1 MRVTSFVSQTHAVP
15 ARAGTSRQ
23 RNRNGKN
30 SCRRNGNRK
39 SRNNRNRSS
48 NRKVQCMAIVGVS
61 FKSSTSAPPSAKHV
75 AYIARE
81 GEYAK
86 RGDLEYLDHG
96 NMPEFATQDSRA
108 FWQAADAYERAN
120 GRAYTE
126 LQLTLPRELTPAGQQ
141 DLAREAVREFM
152 GERFAYTIA
161 IHCPLASD
169 KLDQPHIHLM
179 FSERIVDDRTRELG
193 PDEFF
198 RRNGAKK
205 DRDWNLKTKPAEIR
219 TKWCDMMNRAFEA
232 QGHEVRV
239 DPRSYIDQGREDL
252 HQLREDKCVRG
263 RETEIEELRK
273 LRAEIDPNDHSPG
286 AGKEIE
292 DAIAHLETAAVRYTM
307 MLDLEL
313 AALQVEQAK
322 LACIPPVDPSEA
334 RLAELDKWFPELK
347 TQHVSGIEWWVKSK
361 VWSLEDLI
369 KREPRTARQIFLDD
383 AENPTRKRLLSSQ
396 IRLKEVSKELRTVQE
411 KIDQKGGSLLK
422 NVVRRVS
429 SLLPMTETSKL
440 YDRKSELEKQKT
452 VLQDTVKSAEKR
464 YGTLLPGYELRAQH
478 EGKELAQEAVL
489 ANRQR
494 DSLILAAPEIQSRA
508 IRQGDETRQK
518 MHRDWP
524 GTRGSGPEF
533 ER

>member
-1 MRVTSFVSQTHAVP
+1 
-15 ARAGTSRQ
+15 
-23 RNRNGKN
+23 
-30 SCRRNGNRK
+30 
-39 SRNNRNRSS
+39 
-48 NRKVQCMAIVGVS
+48 MAIVGVS

-96 NMPEFATQDSRA
+96 NMPEFATENPRA

-126 LQLTLPRELTPAGQQ
+126 LQLTLPRELTSAGQQ
-141 DLAREAVREFM
+141 DLVREAVREFM
-152 GERFAYTIA
+152 GERFAYTLA

-179 FSERIVDDRTRELG
+179 FSERIVDERTRELG

-239 DPRSYIDQGREDL
+239 DPRSYLDQGREDL
-252 HQLREDKCVRG
+252 HELREDKCVRG
-263 RETEIEELRK
+263 REAEIEELRK
-273 LRAEIDPNDHSPG
+273 LRAEIDPNDHTSG

-292 DAIAHLETAAVRYTM
+292 DAIAHLEVAAVRQFM
-307 MLDLEL
+307 MLDSEL
-313 AALQVEQAK
+313 DALQVEQTRPAGI
-322 LACIPPVDPSEA
+322 LSVDPSVA
-334 RLAELDKWFPELK
+334 RLAELDQWFPELK
-347 TQHVSGIEWWVKSK
+347 TQHVSGVEWWVKNK
-361 VWSLEDLI
+361 IWSLEDVI
-369 KREPRTARQIFLDD
+369 RREPRTARQMFLDD
-383 AENPTRKRLLSSQ
+383 AKNPTRIRLLTSQ
-396 IRLKEVSKELRTVQE
+396 TRLKEVNRELRTVQK
-411 KIDQKGGSLLK
+411 KIEQKGGGLFKNAARRLMSLVP
-422 NVVRRVS
+422 N
-429 SLLPMTETSKL
+429 TETNKL
-440 YDRKSELEKQKT
+440 YDRKSELEKQA
-452 VLQDTVKSAEKR
+452 VLLQNAVKSAEKR
-464 YGTLLPGYELRAQH
+464 YEKLLPGYELRAQH
-478 EGKELAQEAVL
+478 EGKEVAQEAAL
-489 ANRQR
+489 ASRQR
-494 DSLILAAPEIQSRA
+494 DALMFAAPEIQFCVVRQADESR
-508 IRQGDETRQK
+508 RQ

-524 GTRGSGPEF
+524 GTRDSGPGH